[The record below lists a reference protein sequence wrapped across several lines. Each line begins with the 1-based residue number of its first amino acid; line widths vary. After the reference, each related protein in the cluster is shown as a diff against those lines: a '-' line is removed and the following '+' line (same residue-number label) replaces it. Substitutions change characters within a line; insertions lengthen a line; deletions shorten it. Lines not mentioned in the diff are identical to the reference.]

1 MNTSKP
7 TSLIGGPYPPEL
19 EAKLAKQREQEQQM
33 IARSGVWK
41 GLLLEA
47 YRSGDLGFE
56 QYAKLCRSILRFNT
70 PNKPVAR
77 SRWLGEAIDAALD
90 AERENRG
97 RGQKGVPRSI
107 RAMALDLL
115 EMVREKEGLPL
126 SHNIPGNAYD
136 RCSEL
141 FTEVGYG
148 GICPHELERWR
159 HKANKSRVKD

>member
-1 MNTSKP
+1 MSTIKP
-7 TSLIGGPYPPEL
+7 TSLLGDPYPPEL

-33 IARSGVWK
+33 IARAGVWR

-97 RGQKGVPRSI
+97 RGQRGVPKTI
-107 RAMALDLL
+107 RAVALDLL
-115 EMVREKEGLPL
+115 EMVLEKEGRPL
-126 SHNIPGNAYD
+126 SRAPGNAYD
-136 RCSEL
+136 RCCGL
-141 FTEVGYG
+141 FGEAGYG
-148 GICPHELERWR
+148 GISPTELERWR
-159 HKANKSRVKD
+159 HKANSRVKD